1 MLRQY
6 EVPWPWRWHVQSYPI
21 LVSLRYETGRIF
33 QNPRNKNTLERK
45 TWKIVDNF
53 GNFKNNQIENDPL
66 LCGKT
71 PLLERIR
78 EQWISTNSISFVTM
92 EMTEGLLYSW
102 CVATIFSP
110 WLSMY
115 PLITRTSDLALS
127 QYWFIRRCLRPIT
140 VSGYDEHA

>member
-1 MLRQY
+1 MTDLGRYSTGDADEKQLIPCLLRQY

-71 PLLERIR
+71 PLLARIR
-78 EQWISTNSISFVTM
+78 EQ
-92 EMTEGLLYSW
+92 
-102 CVATIFSP
+102 
-110 WLSMY
+110 
-115 PLITRTSDLALS
+115 
-127 QYWFIRRCLRPIT
+127 
-140 VSGYDEHA
+140 